1 MLCSILTT
9 HIQKENLPAY
19 EWLGNHCCGSLGL
32 AGPWEL
38 SWAGA
43 TMAHALQRCAEA
55 AGETALPHRGLSL
68 ARSTL
73 PPPLVATHLCSFP
86 PQGVFHSSII
96 TQTN

>member
-1 MLCSILTT
+1 MAWKPLLWFPGSGR
-9 HIQKENLPAY
+9 AAA
-19 EWLGNHCCGSLGL
+19 LG
-32 AGPWEL
+32 AEL
-38 SWAGA
+38 AGA
-43 TMAHALQRCAEA
+43 TVAHALQRCAEA
-55 AGETALPHRGLSL
+55 AGKTALPHRGLFL